1 MKAIEIRNKYLN
13 FFKNHGHVV
22 IPSAPLIPENDP
34 SVLFTTAGMQPL
46 VPYLLGET
54 HPSGTRLTDYQKCV
68 RTNDIEEVGDN
79 RHLTYFE
86 MLGNWSLGDYFKEES
101 VQMSYDFLTQELNIP
116 AEKLSVTCFAGDEDC
131 ERDNV
136 TAECWKKAG
145 IPEERIYFFGKDDN
159 WWIAG
164 EEGPCGP
171 DTEMFYD
178 TGKPKCSEECN
189 PSCGCGKYV
198 EIWNNVFMEFFKDKD
213 GKYTKL
219 KQHNV
224 DTGLG
229 LERMTM
235 LLQGKETPFE
245 TELFAPIMD
254 KLVELQKVDN
264 IASRRIVAEHLR
276 SSMMITCDGGR
287 PSNVDRGYILRRLI
301 RRMIRHMN
309 KLQISL
315 DELSTLIDI
324 NVENLKE
331 LYPALESNKETI
343 KTVLLEEKDK
353 FVKTLT
359 KGEKEF
365 VKEMEN
371 IKADG
376 KDILPG
382 TIVFRL
388 YDTYG
393 FPPEVTEELATEN
406 GMKIDKEEF
415 EKLFKEHQEKS
426 RAGAEQKFKGGLA
439 GNGEMETKYH
449 TATHLLNAA
458 LRVVLGS
465 HVHQRGSNITAE
477 RMRFDFSHPA
487 KMTDEEKQ
495 KTEDLVNEWIQAAIP
510 VEHVEMNKEDA
521 IAQGAEAM
529 FIEKYGDIVSVYKI
543 GDKSLE
549 LCGGPHVSNTSE
561 LGHFKIKKEGE
572 ELYKYVKQGLDYIK
586 NAENKFT
593 DLINLEEGTIR
604 IGVSPTL
611 TKEFLLP
618 YLEIFH
624 KKYPNI
630 NIEID
635 TKLWKTLIQ
644 KLRNGLLDI
653 LIIHLNDEKYD
664 EDLKIIKCKK
674 KHDCLIASKKYK
686 DIIGEEIS
694 CINKALSISV
704 GLESL

>member
-1 MKAIEIRNKYLN
+1 MKAIEIRNKYLK
-13 FFKNHGHVV
+13 FFQKKGHVI

-101 VQMSYDFLTQELNIP
+101 VQMSFDFLTQELNIP
-116 AEKLSVTCFAGDEDC
+116 VEKLSVTCFAGDEDC

-198 EIWNNVFMEFFKDKD
+198 EIWNNVFMEFFKDKE

-229 LERMTM
+229 LERMAM

-245 TELFAPIMD
+245 TELFAPIME
-254 KLVELQKVDN
+254 KLVELQQIDN
-264 IASRRIVAEHLR
+264 IASRRIVTEHLR

-331 LYPALESNKETI
+331 MYPALETNKETI
-343 KTVLLEEKDK
+343 KTVILEEKDK

-371 IKADG
+371 VKAEG
-376 KDILPG
+376 KDTIPG
-382 TIVFRL
+382 IMVFRL

-415 EKLFKEHQEKS
+415 EKLFKEHQQKS

-439 GNGEMETKYH
+439 GSGEMETKYH

-465 HVHQRGSNITAE
+465 HVHQRGSNITAD

-495 KTEDLVNEWIQAAIP
+495 KTEDLVNEWIKAAIP
-510 VEHVEMNKEDA
+510 VEHVEMKKEEA

-561 LGHFKIKKEGE
+561 LGHFKIKKEESSSSGIRRI
-572 ELYKYVKQGLDYIK
+572 KAILD
-586 NAENKFT
+586 
-593 DLINLEEGTIR
+593 
-604 IGVSPTL
+604 
-611 TKEFLLP
+611 
-618 YLEIFH
+618 
-624 KKYPNI
+624 
-630 NIEID
+630 
-635 TKLWKTLIQ
+635 
-644 KLRNGLLDI
+644 
-653 LIIHLNDEKYD
+653 
-664 EDLKIIKCKK
+664 
-674 KHDCLIASKKYK
+674 
-686 DIIGEEIS
+686 
-694 CINKALSISV
+694 
-704 GLESL
+704 

>member
-13 FFKNHGHVV
+13 FFKKHGHVV

-101 VQMSYDFLTQELNIP
+101 IQMSFDFLTQELNIP
-116 AEKLSVTCFAGDEDC
+116 VEKLSVTCFAGDEDC
-131 ERDNV
+131 ERDLV

-178 TGKPKCSEECN
+178 TGKAKCSENCN

-198 EIWNNVFMEFFKDKD
+198 EIWNNVFMEFFKDKE

-229 LERMTM
+229 LERMAM

-254 KLVELQKVDN
+254 KLVELQNVDN

-276 SSMMITCDGGR
+276 SSMMIICDGGR

-315 DELSTLIDI
+315 DELGALIDI
-324 NVENLKE
+324 NVDNLKE
-331 LYPALESNKETI
+331 MYPSLETNKETI
-343 KTVLLEEKDK
+343 KTVILEEKDK

-371 IKADG
+371 VKSAG
-376 KDILPG
+376 KDIIPG
-382 TIVFRL
+382 TMVFRL

-458 LRVVLGS
+458 LREVLGS
-465 HVHQRGSNITAE
+465 HVHQRGSNITAD

-495 KTEDLVNEWIQAAIP
+495 KTEDLVNEWIKSAIP
-510 VEHVEMNKEDA
+510 VEHVEMKKEDA

-561 LGHFKIKKEGE
+561 LGHFKIKKEESSSSGIRR
-572 ELYKYVKQGLDYIK
+572 IK
-586 NAENKFT
+586 A
-593 DLINLEEGTIR
+593 ILE
-604 IGVSPTL
+604 
-611 TKEFLLP
+611 
-618 YLEIFH
+618 
-624 KKYPNI
+624 
-630 NIEID
+630 
-635 TKLWKTLIQ
+635 
-644 KLRNGLLDI
+644 
-653 LIIHLNDEKYD
+653 
-664 EDLKIIKCKK
+664 
-674 KHDCLIASKKYK
+674 
-686 DIIGEEIS
+686 
-694 CINKALSISV
+694 
-704 GLESL
+704 

>member
-22 IPSAPLIPENDP
+22 IPSAPVIPENDP

-46 VPYLLGET
+46 VPYLLGEP
-54 HPSGTRLTDYQKCV
+54 HPAGTRLTDYQKCV
-68 RTNDIEEVGDN
+68 RTNDIDEVGDN

-101 VQMSYDFLTQELNIP
+101 IQMSYDFLTKELGIP
-116 AEKLSVTCFAGDEDC
+116 VEKLSVTCFAGDEDC
-131 ERDNV
+131 ARDEV
-136 TAECWKKAG
+136 TASCWKKAG
-145 IPEERIYFFGKDDN
+145 IPEERIYYFGKDDN

-164 EEGPCGP
+164 ETGPCGP

-198 EIWNNVFMEFFKDKD
+198 EIWNNVFMEFYKDEN
-213 GKYTKL
+213 GKYSKL

-276 SSMMITCDGGR
+276 SSMMIICDGGR

-301 RRMIRHMN
+301 RRMVRHMN

-331 LYPALESNKETI
+331 MYPALEANKETI
-343 KTVLLEEKDK
+343 KNVILEEKDK
-353 FVKTLT
+353 FVKTLE

-365 VKEMEN
+365 AKEVGQVKEQGEN
-371 IKADG
+371 TVPG
-376 KDILPG
+376 KV
-382 TIVFRL
+382 VFRL

-406 GMKIDKEEF
+406 GMKIDKEGF
-415 EKLFKEHQEKS
+415 DKLFKEHQEKS
-426 RAGAEQKFKGGLA
+426 RAGSEQKFKGGLA
-439 GNGEMETKYH
+439 STGEMETKYH

-458 LRVVLGS
+458 LKQVLGS

-495 KTEDLVNEWIQAAIP
+495 KTEDLVNEWITEAIP
-510 VEHVEMNKEDA
+510 VEHLEMKKDDA
-521 IAQGAEAM
+521 IKMGAEAM

-543 GDKSLE
+543 GDVSIE

-561 LGHFKIKKEGE
+561 LGHFKIKKEESSSSGIRRI
-572 ELYKYVKQGLDYIK
+572 KAILD
-586 NAENKFT
+586 
-593 DLINLEEGTIR
+593 
-604 IGVSPTL
+604 
-611 TKEFLLP
+611 
-618 YLEIFH
+618 
-624 KKYPNI
+624 
-630 NIEID
+630 
-635 TKLWKTLIQ
+635 
-644 KLRNGLLDI
+644 
-653 LIIHLNDEKYD
+653 
-664 EDLKIIKCKK
+664 
-674 KHDCLIASKKYK
+674 
-686 DIIGEEIS
+686 
-694 CINKALSISV
+694 
-704 GLESL
+704 

>member
-13 FFKNHGHVV
+13 FFKNHGHAV

-46 VPYLLGET
+46 VPYLLGEP
-54 HPSGTRLTDYQKCV
+54 HPAGTRLTDYQKCV
-68 RTNDIEEVGDN
+68 RTNDIDEVGDN

-101 VQMSYDFLTQELNIP
+101 IQMSYDFLTKELGIP

-131 ERDNV
+131 ARDEV
-136 TAECWKKAG
+136 TASCWKKAG
-145 IPEERIYFFGKDDN
+145 IPEERIYYFGKDDN

-164 EEGPCGP
+164 ETGPCGP

-178 TGKPKCSEECN
+178 TGKPKCSPECN

-198 EIWNNVFMEFFKDKD
+198 EIWNNVFMEFYKDEN
-213 GKYTKL
+213 GKYSKL

-235 LLQGKETPFE
+235 LLEGKETPFE

-276 SSMMITCDGGR
+276 SSMMIICDGGR

-301 RRMIRHMN
+301 RRMVRHMN

-331 LYPALESNKETI
+331 MYPALETNKETI
-343 KTVLLEEKDK
+343 KTVILEEKDK
-353 FVKTLT
+353 FVKTLE

-365 VKEMEN
+365 AKEIETVKEQGQN
-371 IKADG
+371 IVPG
-376 KDILPG
+376 KM
-382 TIVFRL
+382 VFRL

-393 FPPEVTEELATEN
+393 FPPEVTEELAAEN

-415 EKLFKEHQEKS
+415 DKLFKEHQEKS
-426 RAGAEQKFKGGLA
+426 RAGSEQKFKGGLA
-439 GNGEMETKYH
+439 STGEMETKYH

-458 LRVVLGS
+458 LKQVLGA

-495 KTEDLVNEWIQAAIP
+495 KTEDLVNEWISQAIP
-510 VEHVEMNKEDA
+510 VEHLEMKKEDA
-521 IAQGAEAM
+521 IKMGAEAM

-543 GDKSLE
+543 GDVSIE

-561 LGHFKIKKEGE
+561 LGHFKIKKEESSSSG
-572 ELYKYVKQGLDYIK
+572 VRRIK
-586 NAENKFT
+586 A
-593 DLINLEEGTIR
+593 
-604 IGVSPTL
+604 
-611 TKEFLLP
+611 
-618 YLEIFH
+618 
-624 KKYPNI
+624 
-630 NIEID
+630 
-635 TKLWKTLIQ
+635 
-644 KLRNGLLDI
+644 I
-653 LIIHLNDEKYD
+653 L
-664 EDLKIIKCKK
+664 C
-674 KHDCLIASKKYK
+674 
-686 DIIGEEIS
+686 
-694 CINKALSISV
+694 
-704 GLESL
+704 

>member
-46 VPYLLGET
+46 VPYLLGEE
-54 HPSGTRLTDYQKCV
+54 HPAGRRLTDYQKCL
-68 RTNDIEEVGDN
+68 RTNDIDEVGDN

-101 VQMSYDFLTQELNIP
+101 IQMSFDFLTQELNIP
-116 AEKLSVTCFAGDEDC
+116 VEKLSVTCFAGDKDC
-131 ERDNV
+131 QRDEV
-136 TAECWKKAG
+136 TAKCWKKAG
-145 IPEERIYFFGKDDN
+145 IPEERIYYFGKEDN

-178 TGKPKCSEECN
+178 TGKPKCSENCN

-198 EIWNNVFMEFFKDKD
+198 EIWNNVFMEFFKDKE

-235 LLQGKETPFE
+235 LLEGKETPFE

-254 KLVELQKVDN
+254 KLVELEKIDD
-264 IASRRIVAEHLR
+264 IASRRIIAEHLR
-276 SSMMITCDGGR
+276 SSMMVICDGGR
-287 PSNVDRGYILRRLI
+287 PSNIDRGYILRRLI

-324 NVENLKE
+324 NVDNLKE
-331 LYPALESNKETI
+331 MYPALVENRETI
-343 KTVLLEEKDK
+343 KKVIIEEKDK
-353 FVKTLT
+353 FVKTLN

-365 VKEMEN
+365 IKEIEEVK
-371 IKADG
+371 KQG
-376 KDILPG
+376 KDIIEG
-382 TIVFRL
+382 KMVFRL

-393 FPPEVTEELATEN
+393 FPPELTEELATEN
-406 GMKIDKEEF
+406 NMKIDKEEF

-439 GNGEMETKYH
+439 STGEMETKYH

-458 LRVVLGS
+458 LKIVLGS

-495 KTEDLVNEWIQAAIP
+495 KTEDLVNKWIEEAIP
-510 VEHVEMNKEDA
+510 VEHLEMKKEDA
-521 IAQGAEAM
+521 IKMGAEAM
-529 FIEKYGDIVSVYKI
+529 FIEKYGDVVSVYKI
-543 GDKSLE
+543 GDVSLE
-549 LCGGPHVSNTSE
+549 LCGGPHVKNTAE
-561 LGHFKIKKEGE
+561 LGKFKIKKEESSSSG
-572 ELYKYVKQGLDYIK
+572 VRRIK
-586 NAENKFT
+586 A
-593 DLINLEEGTIR
+593 ILE
-604 IGVSPTL
+604 
-611 TKEFLLP
+611 
-618 YLEIFH
+618 
-624 KKYPNI
+624 
-630 NIEID
+630 
-635 TKLWKTLIQ
+635 
-644 KLRNGLLDI
+644 
-653 LIIHLNDEKYD
+653 
-664 EDLKIIKCKK
+664 
-674 KHDCLIASKKYK
+674 
-686 DIIGEEIS
+686 
-694 CINKALSISV
+694 
-704 GLESL
+704 